1 MNDLMR
7 LTAARRRAATDVHQR
22 VLHAPI
28 AVVVGIGLLLAPG
41 LLAQPAIP
49 AAQMGTTVIRPAQD
63 DALLL
68 NPGTGWVQY
77 YGSDKYT
84 QDYIGIGYTRWAW
97 SVLEP
102 REGQF
107 NWKEIDGFINQ
118 YKRHGKKTAFGVMS
132 VSTGLGQYVTPK
144 WVFDAGAV
152 PLAVPDDASP
162 TGQQIIPKTWDDP
175 VFLRKLKAF
184 VQALGRHYD
193 GNPDIA
199 FLDIRSYG
207 NWGEGH
213 IGMLKAPGIIL
224 TPPDNL
230 KTNYLLPYFEAF
242 PHTQLMIVW
251 GSSLYDAVNDWAVSQ
266 GAGMRRD
273 GILSVWSKDGSEC
286 CRAYGHHPAVFE
298 YCDGYAEM
306 KKNGWWKPDLLLNTY
321 FKGGKPSYMQWN
333 PQIFEENAEFCR
345 KLGNQVGY
353 HFILQEATLPTRI
366 KPGKLFSLQWRWLND
381 GVAPVYE
388 PCHVALGLL
397 DQEDRVIEKQWLTDS
412 QPGKWLPEATTAETV
427 GTAFSSASPGI
438 YKLAVG
444 LFLDAKNVNPAYRL
458 GIQGRTT
465 NGWYVLFDKLEF
477 RE

>member
-1 MNDLMR
+1 MKTNAL
-7 LTAARRRAATDVHQR
+7 
-22 VLHAPI
+22 
-28 AVVVGIGLLLAPG
+28 IGLAVCSFSLLAP
-41 LLAQPAIP
+41 LAEIPAQPPTPTNQI
-49 AAQMGTTVIRPAQD
+49 GTTVVRPAKD
-63 DALLL
+63 DTLLL
-68 NPGTGWVQY
+68 NPGKGWVQY
-77 YGSDKYT
+77 YGSDQYT
-84 QDYIGIGYTRWAW
+84 KDYIAIGYTRWAW

-102 REGQF
+102 KEGQF
-107 NWKEIDGFINQ
+107 NWADIDGFIRQ
-118 YKRHGKKTAFGVMS
+118 FKRHGKKTAFGVMS

-152 PLAVPDDASP
+152 PLAVPDDSSP

-184 VQALGRHYD
+184 VQALGQHYD

-199 FLDIRSYG
+199 FLDIRAYG

-251 GSSLYDAVNDWAVSQ
+251 GSSLYDAVYDWAVSH
-266 GAGMRRD
+266 GAGIRRD

-286 CRAYGHHPAVFE
+286 SRAYGLHPAVFE

-321 FKGGKPSYMQWN
+321 FKAGKPSYMQWN
-333 PQIFEENAEFCR
+333 PQIFQENADFCR
-345 KLGNQVGY
+345 MLGNRVGY
-353 HFILQEATLPTRI
+353 HFILQEATVPTKL
-366 KPGKLFSLQWRWLND
+366 KPGKPFSVQWRWLND

-388 PCHVALGLL
+388 PCHVAIGLL
-397 DQEDRVIEKQWLTDS
+397 DQQDRILEQQWLTDS
-412 QPGKWLPEATTAETV
+412 KPEKWQPEANTIETV
-427 GTAFSSASPGI
+427 AATFSSASSGPC
-438 YKLAVG
+438 KLAVG
-444 LFLDAKNVNPAYRL
+444 LFLDVKDANPAYRL

-465 NGWYVLFDKLEF
+465 NGWYILLDKLEF
-477 RE
+477 RD